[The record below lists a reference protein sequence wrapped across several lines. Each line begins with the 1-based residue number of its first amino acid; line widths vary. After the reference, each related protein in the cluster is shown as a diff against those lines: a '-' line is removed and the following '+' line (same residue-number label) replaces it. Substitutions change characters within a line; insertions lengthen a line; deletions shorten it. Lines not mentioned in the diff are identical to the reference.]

1 MNLDIS
7 TFLTIIGTIATLVFG
22 FLSIDLFKRKKNPGK
37 LILVKQTEIGLF
49 NNIAKNF
56 DEISIQYKGAPIKEN
71 VLYIKAG
78 ILNDGDIDIDGKLVE
93 KTLYLSLK
101 DNLKWIKAKVT
112 HSSSELKCQTEI
124 VEEEKSLKFNFGLIR
139 RNEFFQF
146 EALIETNDSIIEAED
161 IYDNI
166 TISHRI
172 ANTQKVITT
181 SLLSEE
187 QIVRKKKKMK
197 SIGINI
203 GLQFLLIISLFLF
216 QILYIKEAPIL
227 YKTIDGQEFKV
238 TAKSDESIKL
248 KNSKTKEEKIIS
260 INDFKTPQKYTPFI
274 PKQTFWE
281 KITATGYIIPVFIIM
296 FIMFIGT
303 EYWELK
309 RAKKYYKLFDIK
321 TV

>member
-1 MNLDIS
+1 MNLDLS

-37 LILVKQTEIGLF
+37 LIIVKQTAIGLF

-78 ILNDGDIDIDGKLVE
+78 ILNDGDIDIDGKSVE
-93 KTLYLSLK
+93 KTLNLSLK

-112 HSSSELKCQTEI
+112 HSSPELKCKTEI
-124 VEEEKSLKFNFGLIR
+124 GEEDKSLKFDFGLIR

-146 EALIETNDSIIEAED
+146 EALIETNDSSVQAED

-166 TISHRI
+166 IISHRI
-172 ANTQKVITT
+172 PNTQKVITT

-197 SIGINI
+197 SFGINI
-203 GLQFLLIISLFLF
+203 GAQFLGVVFLFFF
-216 QILYIKEAPIL
+216 QILYIRDAPIL

-238 TAKSDESIKL
+238 TAKSDESIQL
-248 KNSKTKEEKIIS
+248 KNNITKEEKIIS
-260 INDFKTPQKYTPFI
+260 INEFKTPQKYIPFI
-274 PKQTFWE
+274 PRQTFWQ
-281 KITATGYIIPVFIIM
+281 KITATGYIIPVLLIFII
-296 FIMFIGT
+296 IFIGS

-309 RAKKYYKLFDIK
+309 KAKKYYKLFDIA
-321 TV
+321 TE